1 MIILPLMVQS
11 AACIQWTILFKIV
24 WRQPLEGSE
33 LDYFFLSLIV
43 VKIDKV
49 KVWYSNFCSK
59 LIILNFSDN
68 KATKTPDLKGCVFDT

>member
-1 MIILPLMVQS
+1 MIILSLMVHS
-11 AACIQWTILFKIV
+11 ATYIQWTVLFKIV

-43 VKIDKV
+43 VKITWCESK
-49 KVWYSNFCSK
+49 FCSK